1 MIKSFLRWDAD
12 LSARL
17 RLSQKSSWW
26 KLAAFLA
33 HSGDSW
39 FWMLGLLLVWLFGD
53 LLWHNNAALMAAGV
67 GGLALFVFV
76 LKFTIRRQR
85 PPGDWG
91 AIYRNTDPHSF
102 PSGHAARAGLLG
114 VMSLGLGPLSFGLVV
129 LIWVPFVCLA
139 RVCTGVHYLSDV
151 IAGLFLGIMAG
162 FFMLAIAPWLMN
174 TFSIFF

>member
-1 MIKSFLRWDAD
+1 LIRKILQYDAD
-12 LSARL
+12 FSAKL
-17 RLSQKSSWW
+17 RLSQSAPLW

-39 FWMLGLLLVWLFGD
+39 FWMIGLFIVWLLGD
-53 LLWHNNAALMAAGV
+53 FMWHKNAALMAAGV
-67 GGLALFVFV
+67 AGLAMFVFA

-114 VMSLGLGPLSFGLVV
+114 VMSMGLGPLLFGVIV

-151 IAGLFLGIMAG
+151 IAGLILGIIAG
-162 FFMLAIAPWLMN
+162 FFMLAISPWLMQ
-174 TFSIFF
+174 TFYIFF